1 MSTDTIPS
9 FEIQALHTLLER
21 EFEALKSQDF
31 ESFEALQER
40 KQELLQF
47 LLTEVSEGYG
57 PEIEVTAQVIRD
69 NQTLSDML
77 TECRDMQQRNELLI
91 NQKLQ
96 SIQGVLETLKNQVG
110 KASSD
115 TYEHLSKKKR

>member
-47 LLTEVSEGYG
+47 LLTEVREGSG
-57 PEIEVTAQVIRD
+57 PEIEVTAQAIRD